1 MAEQVDISYVITN
14 AVKDYI
20 VPKHKIY
27 RIEIV
32 EIHLIG
38 EGEEG
43 SFLQSKI
50 SNKVIEVMDKNS
62 EDYKKL
68 KQNKMN
74 DLSEQNR
81 PEFNQEIID
90 RYLFNSS
97 IMSENKFNKLIKD
110 KLWRHSEEYN
120 IVLLNYK
127 QLA

>member
-1 MAEQVDISYVITN
+1 MAEQLDISYVITN

-20 VPKHKIY
+20 APKHKIY

>member
-62 EDYKKL
+62 EDYRKL